1 MKIGIITFWWSNDN
15 YGQLLQCYAL
25 QQYLREQGHEP
36 FLIRYDSRPDFLP
49 PPVWRKVIKAFN
61 PIKLSR
67 FIKYKFIKK
76 FQKIQFNLEEQNN
89 QRQFDSFRKKYIRQ
103 SEQIYLSYSELK
115 ENPPKAD
122 CYIVGSDQVWNFCEY
137 PLNRCKNPLHVYFL
151 DFGPSS
157 IKRISY
163 SASWGKKKISKKFIK
178 EIAPLL
184 KKFDYVSVR
193 EESGLDIC
201 RKCGV
206 PDAEFRC
213 DPTLLLSADH
223 YRKLYQSEEQH
234 NNNPQKYVFVYR
246 LGNPC
251 DFNLDSV
258 REWAK
263 EKKLEIV
270 YVTANGLQD
279 EYEKLYP
286 TIPQW
291 LSLIDHAEYVITN
304 SFHCCVFSLLFGK
317 KLGVVPLVKPWD
329 GMNTRID
336 SLFHLFHI
344 ESRWFT
350 GNFDTVEKPLSVSQ
364 IKIPEFKIET
374 VLQKEN

>member
-36 FLIRYDSRPDFLP
+36 FLIRYDSRSDFLP
-49 PPVWRKVIKAFN
+49 LPVWRKVIKAFN

-67 FIKYKFIKK
+67 FIRYKFIKK
-76 FQKIQFNLEEQNN
+76 FQKIQFNSEEQNK

-122 CYIVGSDQVWNFCEY
+122 CYIVGSDQVWNFYEY
-137 PLNRCKNPLHVYFL
+137 PLNKCKNPLHAYFL
-151 DFGPSS
+151 DFGASS
-157 IKRISY
+157 TKRISY

-223 YRKLYQSEEQH
+223 YRKIYQSEEQH
-234 NNNPQKYVFVYR
+234 NNPQEYVFVYR
-246 LGNPC
+246 LVNPC

-263 EKKLEIV
+263 EKKLEII

-279 EYEKLYP
+279 EYEKLFP

-304 SFHCCVFSLLFGK
+304 SFHCCVFSLIFKKRFG
-317 KLGVVPLVKPWD
+317 VYPLTPPFHKMNSRIETLSSFFSVKPQWIKND
-329 GMNTRID
+329 
-336 SLFHLFHI
+336 F
-344 ESRWFT
+344 
-350 GNFDTVEKPLSVSQ
+350 SVLDLPYNAV
-364 IKIPEFKIET
+364 IPKVKEFQ
-374 VLQKEN
+374 L